1 LAAKLNELSN
11 RPEGS
16 LADPLHPN
24 IEVVGAI
31 PSSKGDEEILLERVD
46 RGKAGSI
53 WLFSRGT
60 LLSVPELYR
69 EIKAVSVES
78 IFPRFLTETK
88 IGPFQLFQVLAVF
101 VGMPLFYVLV
111 TLLGRLLSRLA
122 GRLRR
127 RVRGRH
133 ALPDP
138 EILPSPIRLFAL
150 AFFIRWML
158 SRLTLPLLAR
168 QFWSTTAT
176 IITIAASVWLFILLN
191 NWFEKLIRVRL
202 ARSLR
207 LGTASVVRLGCRLVD
222 LLAIFVGVLVC
233 LHHFGVNPTAALAGL
248 GVGGLAIAFAAQKTL
263 ENLFGGTSLILDR
276 VMSVGDMVKIG
287 DKQGTVEDVG
297 LRSTR
302 LRTLDRTMVS
312 MPNGY
317 IASVSLE
324 NFSIRDKFWFHQ
336 NLSLRKETSSSQM
349 RSFVEGATN
358 LLTQH
363 PSADQDSVRVSF
375 LSLGAF
381 SLDLEIFAYIR
392 ANGWV
397 HFLEIQGEL
406 LLRIMEILQEAGI
419 QMAVQPH
426 AVSVMTP
433 TIPNGN
439 GAQASAID
447 YASDHRPVAASR
459 QGTTPE

>member
-1 LAAKLNELSN
+1 
-11 RPEGS
+11 
-16 LADPLHPN
+16 
-24 IEVVGAI
+24 
-31 PSSKGDEEILLERVD
+31 
-46 RGKAGSI
+46 
-53 WLFSRGT
+53 
-60 LLSVPELYR
+60 
-69 EIKAVSVES
+69 
-78 IFPRFLTETK
+78 
-88 IGPFQLFQVLAVF
+88 
-101 VGMPLFYVLV
+101 
-111 TLLGRLLSRLA
+111 
-122 GRLRR
+122 
-127 RVRGRH
+127 
-133 ALPDP
+133 
-138 EILPSPIRLFAL
+138 
-150 AFFIRWML
+150 
-158 SRLTLPLLAR
+158 
-168 QFWSTTAT
+168 
-176 IITIAASVWLFILLN
+176 
-191 NWFEKLIRVRL
+191 
-202 ARSLR
+202 
-207 LGTASVVRLGCRLVD
+207 
-222 LLAIFVGVLVC
+222 

-302 LRTLDRTMVS
+302 IRTLDRTMVS

-358 LLTQH
+358 LLTRH
-363 PSADQDSVRVSF
+363 TSADQASVRVSF

-392 ANGWV
+392 ANGWE

-406 LLRIMEILQEAGI
+406 LLQIMEILQEAGI

-433 TIPNGN
+433 TISDGN
-439 GAQASAID
+439 GAQTLAVDNAP
-447 YASDHRPVAASR
+447 DHWPVAASR
-459 QGTTPE
+459 LGTTPE